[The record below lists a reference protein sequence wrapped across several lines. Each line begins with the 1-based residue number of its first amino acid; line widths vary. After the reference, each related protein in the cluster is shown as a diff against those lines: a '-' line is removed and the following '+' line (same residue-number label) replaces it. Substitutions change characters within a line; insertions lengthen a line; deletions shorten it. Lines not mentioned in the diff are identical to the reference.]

1 MNGLDTSDQMWGA
14 KDPLDVKLAKKKISL
29 NEKM

>member
-14 KDPLDVKLAKKKISL
+14 KDPLDVKLAKKKNQS
-29 NEKM
+29 K